1 MKNNLTP
8 LLPLV
13 ALLATASTVQARQA
27 DTRTLDQKVMDT
39 ITAELRRTVG
49 ENPKRVGKVG
59 SSTLILY
66 RPGIMIS
73 IPEDK
78 KDVPGYVEEYFSVI
92 CNSLPAASL
101 FFEATSQN
109 LEDVWAAILGMKV
122 TPQSDPSPEEEMERV
137 RLEKWLAVVPDPNKK
152 TGLGEPESRFD
163 RYMRYLAAKDD
174 AFLTLENERDSALKN
189 KTRLNPKFAREVLS
203 TKSQLESTSGGDMF
217 EVVKAK
223 EKMDELLGK
232 DPAYFFGK
240 LREGWDSTFAVTGN
254 TGKIVHKLVLLPP
267 MSEWEKG
274 GGWSKV
280 NLSSSDFASSDVKT
294 SVTMKMSA
302 QKVFGLFSLGGGGSA
317 SKQTRD
323 YNEQS
328 SSYGITAEVKRV
340 MIYRPWLNSIVF
352 TGGFWG
358 FGAPGETEA
367 QILGAN
373 PTAKNYLN
381 ISSGLGITDSTVRPT
396 ELMPLLPTELLLA
409 RNVVITAKFSSDFV
423 STMKKTI
430 EGGGSIGFGPFTS
443 GSVSASSSKDVE
455 EKKKSVSEGGLSFAD
470 TQVIGVYGAVMGQ
483 IPNPDPLIF
492 KNKPIVR
499 PDLKKK

>member
-1 MKNNLTP
+1 MKNKLTP

-13 ALLATASTVQARQA
+13 ALLATPSAVQARQA
-27 DTRTLDQKVMDT
+27 DTRTNDQKVMDT
-39 ITAELRRTVG
+39 ITAKLRSVVG
-49 ENPKRVGKVG
+49 EDVNRTGRVG

-78 KDVPGYVEEYFSVI
+78 KDVPGYVDEYLSVEF
-92 CNSLPAASL
+92 NKLPAASL

-109 LEDVWAAILGMKV
+109 LEDVWSAILTMKE
-122 TPQSDPSPEEEMERV
+122 TPDIKPSEEEKVERE
-137 RLEKWLAVVPDPNKK
+137 RLEQWLSVVPDETIKAASGK
-152 TGLGEPESRFD
+152 PENRFQ

-174 AFLTLENERDSALKN
+174 AFYTLEAEREDALKN
-189 KTRLNPKFAREVLS
+189 KKRLNPKFAREVLS
-203 TKSQLESTSGGDMF
+203 TKSELEATSGGNMF
-217 EVVKAK
+217 EVVKTK
-223 EKMDELLGK
+223 EKLDELLGK

-240 LREGWDSTFAVTGN
+240 LREGYDSTYQVTGS
-254 TGKIVHKLVLLPP
+254 TGKIVHKLELYPP

-280 NLSSSDFASSDVKT
+280 SLSSSDFASSDVKT
-294 SVTMKMSA
+294 SVTTKIRGGSI
-302 QKVFGLFSLGGGGSA
+302 FGLFRIGGSGERT
-317 SKQTRD
+317 KNTRD

-340 MIYRPWLNSIVF
+340 TIYRPWLNSIVF

-367 QILGAN
+367 EILGAN

-381 ISSGLGITDSTVRPT
+381 ISSGLGITDSAVRPT
-396 ELMPLLPTELLLA
+396 ELMPLLPTEILLA
-409 RNVVITAKFSSDFV
+409 RNVVITAKFGTDFV
-423 STMKKTI
+423 NTMKSTI
-430 EGGGSIGFGPFTS
+430 EAGGSIGFGPFTS
-443 GSVSASSSKDVE
+443 GSVSGKSTKE
-455 EKKKSVSEGGLSFAD
+455 IELKKKSVSEGGLSFAEP
-470 TQVIGVYGAVMGQ
+470 QIIGVYGAVMGQ
-483 IPNPDPLIF
+483 IPNPNPLIF